1 MSDANQS
8 PVPSAADAAPATDD
22 GAETTGARAAAA
34 GRKPAA
40 RSATRRPRDT
50 DGADSGR
57 LFVTA
62 LARGLDVL
70 SAFRASDGP
79 LGNQEL
85 AERTGLPKPTV
96 SRITHT
102 LMEMGYL
109 SYNPRLA
116 NYELGG
122 RTLKLAFTALE
133 RLDIRRIAR
142 PLMQELAN
150 NGDMNISLTLRER
163 LSVICIET
171 CEGSALIGL
180 RLPVGARMPIATTSS
195 GKAWLAGATPEE
207 RATVLDELK
216 RQRPGDYPK
225 LRDAVAAAVAE
236 VREKGFCTSIG
247 EWQRDING
255 AGTPIIMPNGRG
267 VYALGLGGPAY
278 LLGEQDINDRYGP
291 MLARTARAIAEKL
304 GGVTRPEW

>member
-1 MSDANQS
+1 MPDTPVTTS
-8 PVPSAADAAPATDD
+8 PPP
-22 GAETTGARAAAA
+22 GAEDAGDVRA
-34 GRKPAA
+34 GRRKGASRTSRA
-40 RSATRRPRDT
+40 SRRPRET
-50 DGADSGR
+50 EGADSGR
-57 LFVTA
+57 QFVAA

-70 SAFRASDGP
+70 SAFRVSDGP

-102 LMEMGYL
+102 LMELGYL

-133 RLDIRRIAR
+133 RLDIRRVAR

-150 NGDMNISLTLRER
+150 AGDMNISLTVRER
-163 LSVICIET
+163 QSVICIET

-180 RLPVGARMPIATTSS
+180 RLPVGARMPIATTSA

-207 RATVLDELK
+207 RAAVLEELR
-216 RQRPGDYPK
+216 RQKPEDFPK
-225 LRDAVAAAVAE
+225 LKAAVDAAVAE
-236 VREKGFCTSIG
+236 IREKGYCTSIG

-255 AGTPIIMPNGRG
+255 AGAPIILPDGRG

-278 LLGEQDINDRYGP
+278 LLGEKEIHERFGP
-291 MLARTARAIAEKL
+291 MLARTARAIADQL
-304 GGVTRPEW
+304 GGVTRPPA

>member
-1 MSDANQS
+1 MSE
-8 PVPSAADAAPATDD
+8 PSEPAATDRNRKAVMDAPAEPSNRNPAT
-22 GAETTGARAAAA
+22 RAA
-34 GRKPAA
+34 
-40 RSATRRPRDT
+40 SRRPRDAAKNT
-50 DGADSGR
+50 ASDAPGVDNSR
-57 LFVTA
+57 QFVTA

-96 SRITHT
+96 SRISHT
-102 LMEMGYL
+102 LMELGYL

-150 NGDMNISLTLRER
+150 SGDMNISLTVRER
-163 LSVICIET
+163 QSVICIET

-207 RATVLDELK
+207 RDAVLDAFRKQKPDDFARAKASVE
-216 RQRPGDYPK
+216 
-225 LRDAVAAAVAE
+225 AAIAE
-236 VREKGFCTSIG
+236 VRERGYCTSIG

-255 AGTPIIMPNGRG
+255 AGTPIILPNGRG

-278 LLGEQDINDRYGP
+278 LLGEQAIHERFGP
-291 MLARTARAIAEKL
+291 MLARTARAIAEQL
-304 GGVTRPEW
+304 GGVTRPVG